1 MLSLA
6 EALVLGVATIDHAL
20 PFHRSTRLV
29 LAVAPGALAQ
39 TTEEAQSTEAAP
51 KPEDAQAKALR
62 EQLVR
67 EATARKAEIDAAI
80 AADIAQNPD
89 GANAQAAR
97 KAAEAAKAL
106 VTEKQTAEEKAKAD
120 ADADAKVA
128 AAKEEKERK
137 DAAAAWAAG
146 AAERARAEAAKK
158 AAVDKWRASAKPAPS
173 ILMGQRADG
182 TFTVMVDGNISSF
195 PTAAEAQAF
204 AEKVRRDAD
213 TTLSY

>member
-1 MLSLA
+1 MIVTPLRC
-6 EALVLGVATIDHAL
+6 LVLA
-20 PFHRSTRLV
+20 

-39 TTEEAQSTEAAP
+39 TTEEAQATETAP
-51 KPEDAQAKALR
+51 KTEDAQTKALR
-62 EQLVR
+62 EQLER
-67 EATARKAEIDAAI
+67 EAAARKAETDAAI
-80 AADIAQNPD
+80 AADIARNPD

-97 KAAEAAKAL
+97 KAAEATKAL
-106 VTEKQTAEEKAKAD
+106 ALEKQTAEEKAKSD
-120 ADADAKVA
+120 AEPDAKAA
-128 AAKEEKERK
+128 AAKEEQERK

-146 AAERARAEAAKK
+146 AAERARAETAQK
-158 AAVDKWRASAKPAPS
+158 AAVDKWRASGKPAPS

-182 TFTVMVDGNISSF
+182 TFTVMVDGEISSF